1 MPTVTRDDGAEIWWE
16 ATGPEG
22 APAVVLV
29 MGLGYPAAM
38 WWRQVPV
45 LAERHRVIVLD
56 NRGAGRTGDVVGAPY
71 SVPLMAAD
79 VLAVLDAAGERRAH
93 VVGISM
99 GGMIAQELALG
110 HPERVISLV
119 LLATHPGA
127 AHATFRPE
135 ATALLQSRA
144 GWTPRE
150 AAEAAIPFNYA
161 TTTPRAAM
169 EEDWAVRLPLATT
182 PAGYL
187 AQLMGTMS
195 WSSLDRLAGLEPP
208 VLVVHGEDDAL
219 IPVENGR
226 LVAAAVPGAELV
238 ELPDANHVLTTD
250 RTEAVN
256 ELVLGWITRHDGIN
270 HPDL

>member
-16 ATGPEG
+16 ATGPHG

-38 WWRQVPV
+38 WWRQVPA
-45 LAERHRVIVLD
+45 LSARHRVIVID
-56 NRGAGRTGDVVGAPY
+56 NRGAGRTGDVTGAPY
-71 SVPLMAAD
+71 SVPAMAAD
-79 VLAVLDAAGERRAH
+79 VVAVLAAAGEDRAH
-93 VVGISM
+93 LVGISM
-99 GGMIAQELALG
+99 GGMIAQEVALS
-110 HPERVISLV
+110 HPERVLSVV

-144 GWTPRE
+144 SWTPQE
-150 AAEAAIPFNYA
+150 AAEASIPFNYA
-161 TTTPRAAM
+161 AVTPRAEM
-169 EEDWAVRLPLATT
+169 EADWAVRLPLAATA
-182 PAGYL
+182 AGYA
-187 AQLMGTMS
+187 AQLMGTLA
-195 WSSLDRLAGLEPP
+195 WSSLDRLPRLDKP

-226 LVAAAVPGAELV
+226 LVAAAVPGSELV
-238 ELPDANHVLTTD
+238 VLPDANHVLTTD

-256 ELVLGWITRHDGIN
+256 GLILDWIARHAQ
-270 HPDL
+270 